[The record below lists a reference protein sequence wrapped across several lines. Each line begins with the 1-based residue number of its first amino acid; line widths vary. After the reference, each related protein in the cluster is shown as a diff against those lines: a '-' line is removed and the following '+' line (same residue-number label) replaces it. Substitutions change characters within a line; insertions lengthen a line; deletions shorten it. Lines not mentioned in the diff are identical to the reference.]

1 MNKELKLT
9 IKSEVKKIIEE
20 IEYEEYQFN
29 RIFHS
34 DISFQKSY
42 WKFQTIYDKYGKEA
56 YLKYVPLK
64 YKRLE
69 IKGLILD
76 KNYVGIYDHYGMKVI
91 RKLLYTR
98 NLYRDELKVTN
109 KFKILTIKLKKL
121 FSRNYVP
128 LSAGTILLLPE
139 SIEENIE

>member
-109 KFKILTIKLKKL
+109 KFKILAIKLKKL

-139 SIEENIE
+139 SIEENIK